1 MMKAPQLAL
10 HGLAIKKHG
19 SAAEVAAITGLTE
32 ADAARHLDAA
42 AGTGRAMK
50 TGEKYM
56 LQPAA
61 QIALKSAYSRDF
73 SDQRADAAMQKAYD
87 DFEHINEQLKSLI
100 TEWQTI
106 EVGGQSM
113 PNDHSDED
121 HDARI
126 IDKLGDLH
134 ERFEPVLV
142 RLVAGLPRL
151 AVWGDLLTAA
161 LEKSEDG
168 NIAWVSDAR
177 SMSYHTA
184 WFEMHEDLIRVLGR
198 ERLE

>member
-19 SAAEVAAITGLTE
+19 SAAEVARITGLSEE
-32 ADAARHLDAA
+32 AVETHLSAAV
-42 AGTGRAMK
+42 TSGRAMK
-50 TGEKYM
+50 SGEKYM
-56 LQPAA
+56 LTPTA

-73 SDQRADAAMQKAYD
+73 ADERADAAFQATYD
-87 DFEHINEQLKSLI
+87 DFERINEQLKSLI

-113 PNDHSDED
+113 PNDHSDPD

-126 IDKLGDLH
+126 IDRLGDLH
-134 ERFEPVLV
+134 ERAEPILD
-142 RLVAGLPRL
+142 RLAAGLPRL
-151 AVWGDLLTAA
+151 SVWKDLLLTA
-161 LEKSEDG
+161 LEKAEDG
-168 NIAWVSDAR
+168 DVEWVSDAKC
-177 SMSYHTA
+177 MSYHTA